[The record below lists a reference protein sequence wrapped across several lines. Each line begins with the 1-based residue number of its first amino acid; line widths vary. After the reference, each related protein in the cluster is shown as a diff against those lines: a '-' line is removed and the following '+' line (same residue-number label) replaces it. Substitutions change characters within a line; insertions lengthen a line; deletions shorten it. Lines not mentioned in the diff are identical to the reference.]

1 MSVPTTEQ
9 NAVLSQ
15 LIAAVDTAREALTAA
30 AVAVEA
36 ARARMHESEGL
47 PSHVRAYRAAELTRA
62 RAQWDLGAAEQ
73 AEVRHRWH
81 VSRRAPRAGSLDAS
95 KLRPLGP
102 RP

>member
-1 MSVPTTEQ
+1 MSPTAEQ
-9 NAVLSQ
+9 IAVLSQ
-15 LIAAVDTAREALTAA
+15 LLVAVDMAREALTVA
-30 AVAVEA
+30 AVAVES

-47 PSHVRAYRAAELTRA
+47 PSHVRAYHAAELTRA
-62 RAQWDLGAAEQ
+62 RTQWDLAAAEQ

-81 VSRRAPRAGSLDAS
+81 VSRRAPQAGSLDAS